1 MKGYPSLD
9 SNGEAPSFMSKIQN
23 SSVFS
28 ESASLIVSSCEYWHS
43 TVYVGR
49 ESRLQWNPYKG
60 QRFEQR
66 HMCLRWLL
74 HQEGRPEIDWT
85 TKYIVFSKFESPA
98 KVREWK
104 RERESDLIERIPHT
118 WPSSHENCFHST
130 LGSVSYCVVFLRRP
144 PYWSVRV
151 VLCNFKLGG

>member
-1 MKGYPSLD
+1 MQKRQVSWVK
-9 SNGEAPSFMSKIQN
+9 SRIAPFWQN
-23 SSVFS
+23 QPVLYHTTLSWVP
-28 ESASLIVSSCEYWHS
+28 S
-43 TVYVGR
+43 TVYMGR

-60 QRFEQR
+60 QRFRQR
-66 HMCLRWLL
+66 HMCLRCLL

-130 LGSVSYCVVFLRRP
+130 LGSVSYCVGFLRRP

>member
-1 MKGYPSLD
+1 MQKRQVSWVK
-9 SNGEAPSFMSKIQN
+9 SRIAPFWQN
-23 SSVFS
+23 QPVLYHTTLSWVP
-28 ESASLIVSSCEYWHS
+28 S
-43 TVYVGR
+43 TVYMGR

-60 QRFEQR
+60 QRFRQR
-66 HMCLRWLL
+66 HMCLRCLL
-74 HQEGRPEIDWT
+74 HQEGRPESDWT

-118 WPSSHENCFHST
+118 WPSSHENCFHFVLLVLCHT
-130 LGSVSYCVVFLRRP
+130 AWLFLRTP

-151 VLCNFKLGG
+151 VLRNFKLGG